1 MVNGRSINFFC
12 WMRDKSKERKQAEII
27 IKPMNFNFP
36 NDRKLG
42 EKMSYI
48 GDLATYISSL
58 LKKKKRLI

>member
-12 WMRDKSKERKQAEII
+12 WMREKSKERKQVEIV

-36 NDRKLG
+36 NDRKIG

-58 LKKKKRLI
+58 LPIKKKIK